1 MAGVRIHLI
10 RIEKDQIRGVGEE
23 KGIFQGSEEGP
34 GWSANELGAVGERE
48 EEMKSNRCT
57 GSFHQA

>member
-1 MAGVRIHLI
+1 MAVVRIHLI
-10 RIEKDQIRGVGEE
+10 RIEKDRGEE
-23 KGIFQGSEEGP
+23 KGIFKESEEGP
-34 GWSANELGAVGERE
+34 GWSVNELGTVGECN